1 MSTQVEPPAAPDL
14 PAPIH
19 KARNPWM
26 VVAIVVAIVAAVA
39 IGALVLTRDDDPA
52 PANAGQRIAATQ
64 AACQQ
69 WLDGYSADGAAVPP
83 TGWCEDMGRWMSDQA
98 ASGSMMGSQMWAS
111 PQAMIDSCQDWART
125 TTTGSAAQWCGQM
138 ATWMSQHMGGWDE
151 GQDWD
156 DHMGDGHWDDGMMR
170 P

>member
-1 MSTQVEPPAAPDL
+1 
-14 PAPIH
+14 
-19 KARNPWM
+19 M
-26 VVAIVVAIVAAVA
+26 VVAIVVAVVAAVA

-69 WLDGYSADGAAVPP
+69 WLDGYSAGGAAGPP
-83 TGWCEDMGRWMSDQA
+83 TGWCEDMGRWMSDQGA
-98 ASGSMMGSQMWAS
+98 GGSMMGSQMWGS
-111 PQAMIDSCQDWART
+111 PRAMIDSCQDWAGT

-138 ATWMSQHMGGWDE
+138 AAWMSQHMGGWDD

-156 DHMGDGHWDDGMMR
+156 DHMGDGHWDDGMMGSN
-170 P
+170 